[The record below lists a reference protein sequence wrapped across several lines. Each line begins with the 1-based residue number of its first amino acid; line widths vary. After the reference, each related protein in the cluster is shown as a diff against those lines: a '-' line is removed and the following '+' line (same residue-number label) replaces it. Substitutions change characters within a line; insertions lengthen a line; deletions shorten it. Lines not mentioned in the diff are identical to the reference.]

1 MRWMKFKNVKID
13 FQKKKKN
20 GPDAAGPANIF

>member
-13 FQKKKKN
+13 FQKKKN